1 MLNIQRFVCNMLQE
15 NCYVVSDET
24 KECVIVDCGV
34 YYQEERKALVNY
46 IRDNGLVPKHLIA
59 THGHLDH
66 NFGNNTIY
74 EEFGLKVE
82 LHHADEDMLQ
92 NQDKDVTSFYGL
104 TIDYEMPPI
113 GKLLTAEDT
122 IEFGSHRFTI
132 IETPGHSKGSVFFYC
147 EEENIAFSGD
157 TLFHYSVGRTD
168 LKGGSMF
175 MLIQSLRMICQLPDK
190 TTVLPGH
197 GENSALF
204 FLQDPDA
211 FILTDLLLKPSHRPE
226 HGFSS

>member
-104 TIDYEMPPI
+104 S
-113 GKLLTAEDT
+113 A
-122 IEFGSHRFTI
+122 
-132 IETPGHSKGSVFFYC
+132 
-147 EEENIAFSGD
+147 
-157 TLFHYSVGRTD
+157 
-168 LKGGSMF
+168 
-175 MLIQSLRMICQLPDK
+175 
-190 TTVLPGH
+190 
-197 GENSALF
+197 NS
-204 FLQDPDA
+204 
-211 FILTDLLLKPSHRPE
+211 
-226 HGFSS
+226 